1 MLPVDLFHRAFFR
14 TQPRKKDIT
23 IVNIKPKKSV
33 AYRKP
38 KVTTTANQISKSL
51 LNTSSIA
58 THKAIKGFARHQS
71 DINETNNCY
80 INIMEAQ
87 QSINFMLANNKLR
100 NRRVHRGNQG
110 HERLVETGKPDG
122 FIRIAWGWIVD
133 YFIFVLSL
141 IWGVI
146 QPIVLILVM
155 LIMRIVLIAV
165 FTLLG
170 FYILYELITS

>member
-1 MLPVDLFHRAFFR
+1 MKQKHITYR
-14 TQPRKKDIT
+14 QPKL
-23 IVNIKPKKSV
+23 S
-33 AYRKP
+33 
-38 KVTTTANQISKSL
+38 TTAKQVSNSL
-51 LNTSSIA
+51 LNTSTSF
-58 THKAIKGFARHQS
+58 TNKAFRSFTKHQS
-71 DINETNNCY
+71 ETNETNNRY

-87 QSINFMLANNKLR
+87 RSINFMLANNKFR

-122 FIRIAWGWIVD
+122 YIRIAWGWLVD
-133 YFIFVLSL
+133 YLIYLLSL

-155 LIMRIVLIAV
+155 LIMRILLVTV

>member
-1 MLPVDLFHRAFFR
+1 
-14 TQPRKKDIT
+14 
-23 IVNIKPKKSV
+23 
-33 AYRKP
+33 
-38 KVTTTANQISKSL
+38 
-51 LNTSSIA
+51 
-58 THKAIKGFARHQS
+58 
-71 DINETNNCY
+71 
-80 INIMEAQ
+80 MEAQ
-87 QSINFMLANNKLR
+87 QSINFILANNRLR

-155 LIMRIVLIAV
+155 LIMRIVLITI

-170 FYILYELITS
+170 FYILYEIITS